1 MIINLMTKLLTT
13 LRKLSIIII
22 ISISAN
28 SQAISFDK
36 KVMLE
41 NRIESFFEDLNTME
55 GEFIQVSPS
64 GIISNGKIFI
74 DLPGKIRLDY
84 INPDNLLIT
93 CKGFWLVIQDRNLQS
108 SNNIPIQQTPFGIL
122 LNKEI
127 NFNNK
132 KIILDLKRDL
142 GVITLKLQLAEN
154 IQAGQL
160 IIEFSENPFILKKW
174 IIKDMIGDETT
185 VLIQK
190 TKFGHKLPHTL
201 FFPVDFPEPQN

>member
-1 MIINLMTKLLTT
+1 MIINLMTKLVTT
-13 LRKLSIIII
+13 LKKLSIIII
-22 ISISAN
+22 ISMSAN

-64 GIISNGKIFI
+64 GMISNGKIFI

-160 IIEFSENPFILKKW
+160 IIEFLENPFILKKW

-185 VLIQK
+185 VLIQN
-190 TKFGHKLPHTL
+190 TKFGHKLPYTL

>member
-22 ISISAN
+22 ISMSAN

-132 KIILDLKRDL
+132 KITLDLKKKL
-142 GVITLKLQLAEN
+142 GIITLKLQLAEN
-154 IQAGQL
+154 TQAGEL
-160 IIEFSENPFILKKW
+160 SIEFSENPFVLKKW

-185 VLIQK
+185 VLIQN
-190 TKFGHKLPHTL
+190 TKFGNKLKHTL
-201 FFPVDFPEPQN
+201 FFPDDFPEPND

>member
-22 ISISAN
+22 ISMSAN

-108 SNNIPIQQTPFGIL
+108 SNNIPIQQNPFGIL

>member
-22 ISISAN
+22 ISMSAN

-64 GIISNGKIFI
+64 GMISNGKIFI

-108 SNNIPIQQTPFGIL
+108 SNNIPIQQTPFGIP

-127 NFNNK
+127 NFSNK

-190 TKFGHKLPHTL
+190 TKFGHKLPYTL
-201 FFPVDFPEPQN
+201 FFPDDFPEPSS